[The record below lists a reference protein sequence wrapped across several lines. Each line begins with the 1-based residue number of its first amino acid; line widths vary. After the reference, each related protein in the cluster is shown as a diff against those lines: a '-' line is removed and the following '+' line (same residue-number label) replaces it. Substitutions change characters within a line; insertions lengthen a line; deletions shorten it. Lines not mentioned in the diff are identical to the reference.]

1 MKKVF
6 LGATLLC
13 IVAVSAMAQTQSR
26 SERKQAKKEEIQRL
40 KVEFFNNKLQL
51 SDQEASD
58 FWPVFNQYEEEQD
71 KLKEKYNLKNKKLEL
86 MSDAEVEDFVMGQV
100 QMAEDQAKL
109 RRDYV
114 ERFKQILPIRKV
126 AMLPQV
132 NREFKKVLLREM
144 RQRRQGEQR
153 KGGGRPGGPG
163 GNR

>member
-1 MKKVF
+1 MKKIF
-6 LGATLLC
+6 LGAFLLC
-13 IVAVSAMAQTQSR
+13 LMAVSAVAQPDSR
-26 SERKQAKKEEIQRL
+26 SERKQAKKEEIQKL

-51 SDQEASD
+51 TEREASD
-58 FWPVFNQYEEEQD
+58 FWPVFNQFEEEQD

-86 MSDAEVEDFVMGQV
+86 MSDSEVEDFVMGQV

-132 NREFKKVLLREM
+132 GREFKKVILREM
-144 RQRRQGEQR
+144 RQRRQGER
-153 KGGGRPGGPG
+153 KGQRPGGG